1 MAETGPDIRQM
12 PCGSTTLTFGRRT
25 LIMGILNVTPDS
37 FSDGGRFN
45 DVDRAVR
52 RAAVM
57 LEEGADLIDVGGEST
72 RPGCTPVRADEELQ
86 RLLPVVRAL
95 RQAFPTAV
103 ISVDTYKASVAA
115 AALEAGA
122 NLINDIWGL
131 TRDPEMARVA
141 ADFQAPVVVMH
152 NQEGTSYNDL
162 MGDIIHFLERSI
174 ETAEAA
180 GLPRERVI
188 ADPGFGF
195 GKTAAQNLEVLNQLS
210 ALKVLDVPI
219 LLGTS
224 RKRTIGEVLGGLP
237 TDDRLEGTAATVAIG
252 IERGADII
260 RVHDVKAMKRVAV
273 MTDAIVRPGRGG
285 LRL

>member
-12 PCGSTTLTFGRRT
+12 PCGSTMLTFGRRT

-188 ADPGFGF
+188 VDPGFGF